1 MSANAT
7 ISVSELSDTNYTNF
21 DDRVIDM
28 FATHS
33 SQFAKKLQEDGEAG
47 IDKIERL
54 TSMSVYSIGC
64 DVSEIV
70 ESPDGSDSPESSN
83 KQGRYLTIATLSFSG
98 FVIMAVSMMFL
109 SSTRKRHNASIDDE
123 SSESKSSSF
132 DDGINDV
139 SFPSRR
145 RRHCDWIRT
154 P

>member
-1 MSANAT
+1 MLADVTGAMSANAT

-33 SQFAKKLQEDGEAG
+33 SQFVKKLQEDGEAG

-70 ESPDGSDSPESSN
+70 ESPDG
-83 KQGRYLTIATLSFSG
+83 
-98 FVIMAVSMMFL
+98 
-109 SSTRKRHNASIDDE
+109 
-123 SSESKSSSF
+123 
-132 DDGINDV
+132 
-139 SFPSRR
+139 
-145 RRHCDWIRT
+145 
-154 P
+154 